1 MQLKP
6 EGAPRVSK
14 GLAKSHTFMQEFLS
28 PMKKL
33 LKTLPRRFEIWNIL
47 LLCMVKLFFTSFVKN
62 HGVEYIIK
70 LKECETFFK
79 KNLPKF
85 LEKWYM
91 GKSLMQDLIYLYFNN
106 KL

>member
-28 PMKKL
+28 PMEKL

-47 LLCMVKLFFTSFVKN
+47 LLYMVKLFSTSFVKD

-79 KNLPKF
+79 KPLQKF
-85 LEKWYM
+85 LEKWCT
-91 GKSLMQDLIYLYFNN
+91 GKSFLYI
-106 KL
+106 

>member
-28 PMKKL
+28 PMEKL

-47 LLCMVKLFFTSFVKN
+47 LLYMVKLFSTSFVKD

-70 LKECETFFK
+70 LKEYETFFEK
-79 KNLPKF
+79 TSPKIFWKNGVR
-85 LEKWYM
+85 ERV
-91 GKSLMQDLIYLYFNN
+91 
-106 KL
+106 